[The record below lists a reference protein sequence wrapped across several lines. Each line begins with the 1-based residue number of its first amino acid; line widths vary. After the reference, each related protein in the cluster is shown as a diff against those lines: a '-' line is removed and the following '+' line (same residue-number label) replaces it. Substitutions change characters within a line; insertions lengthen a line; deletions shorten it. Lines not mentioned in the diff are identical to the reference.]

1 MGYMGFGMRREFY
14 TRDSH
19 DAFKRW
25 KKPGKNKS
33 HKKTP
38 LPKLSKEE
46 LKQVKITLKQKA
58 FIQNIKLL
66 VLFIIVSAVV
76 LTMWYI
82 FFWK

>member
-19 DAFKRW
+19 EAFKRW

-33 HKKTP
+33 RKKPP
-38 LPKLSKEE
+38 LPRLSKEGLE
-46 LKQVKITLKQKA
+46 QLKIALKQKA

-66 VLFIIVSAVV
+66 VMFIIVSAVV